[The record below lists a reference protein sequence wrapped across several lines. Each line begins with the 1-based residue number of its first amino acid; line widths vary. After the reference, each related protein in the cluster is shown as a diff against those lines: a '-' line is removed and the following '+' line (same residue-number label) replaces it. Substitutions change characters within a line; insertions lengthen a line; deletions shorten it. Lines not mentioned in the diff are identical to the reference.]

1 MSSLG
6 FCNLDEAFNYSN
18 LNTKKSKR
26 SKKKQNEKL
35 NGMPGTI
42 DSTFIDSDNLAPNRI
57 SGTASTIAASVPVSN
72 AEFETTN
79 EFNKVRKDSILLSGE
94 SIDNV
99 STNKEILSLNKQI
112 ENLTDLVNEMS
123 KQNKN
128 NNNNLNNNNNN
139 LHNNNLHNNNI
150 IETFTNKPL
159 FKFDNHQLNELLLFI
174 FTGIFILLLF
184 DYIYKLGKKSY

>member
-6 FCNLDEAFNYSN
+6 FCSLDEAFNSSN

-128 NNNNLNNNNNN
+128 NNNNL
-139 LHNNNLHNNNI
+139 HNNNI

-174 FTGIFILLLF
+174 FSGIFILLLF